1 MSLGGLVG
9 CANPIFT
16 SPNVPPQTPQSAEK
30 IGSHLWQQQVTVEFN
45 EKASILNQTASFRV
59 NNLPVAYLLEA
70 LHLENKIGYEVD
82 ECGSL
87 PVSLVGHKMKVSD
100 VLESIQRQTET
111 VAFVENNHIRV
122 QCDDKVLRIY
132 SLDALAIERRMADES
147 RLHSNLDHRNE
158 SHGSRPGNQSE
169 FRISNNQVLNI
180 WDHLVEQ
187 VQLIL
192 QEGQEVQLTH
202 QEKRSEED
210 KTRDYSNNRGL
221 QSQAD
226 QNQNRFDVTVTR
238 KTKLSG
244 SVVAH
249 PESATLA
256 VTATE
261 KQHRAVAKW
270 LHAIEGKL
278 TEQVAIEAVIAEI
291 VLNNSF
297 QKGIDWRAF
306 QERGL
311 SLGLSVQ
318 GLDVPQPS
326 FSVSVGR
333 TTNQSET
340 SVVLKLLEE
349 FGTTSVIS
357 SPRIVTL
364 NQQTAVLKLIDNRV
378 FFSTDVQTSA
388 PTNNAPAFSTVR
400 TEVQTVPV
408 GFLMTVTPLVT
419 QNRSIQLRIRP
430 TLTRIL
436 GFVPDPN
443 PALANLDIVSRIPE
457 IQTREIES
465 ILQLRDGELALL
477 GGLKQLSSNQ
487 TDRSIPGFSD
497 PTRILTEST
506 DQNRNQSELVILLR
520 AKILNKN
527 LTNTPFQQHNKQL
540 NQFLQTATQLQSDSS
555 AQAKRF
561 LQVAHQEFEHS
572 PEVTLNLSIL
582 AARENRFD
590 EALSWADHTDRLCPV
605 KTCPLPALQWRVLL
619 ESLTPADHST
629 RLNNVPPVTGIKHA
643 E

>member
-1 MSLGGLVG
+1 MNRYLFFIFLATSITG
-9 CANPIFT
+9 CAGQQKALNPAH
-16 SPNVPPQTPQSAEK
+16 QTPKPIEK
-30 IGSHLWQQQVTVEFN
+30 LGSHLWQQSVTFESN
-45 EKASILNQTASFRV
+45 ENNPILNQTVSFRV
-59 NNLPVAYLLEA
+59 NDLPISYLLEA
-70 LHLENKIGYEVD
+70 LNLENDIGYEVD
-82 ECGSL
+82 ECGNQ
-87 PVSLVGHKMKVSD
+87 PVSIVGNQMKVKE
-100 VLESIQRQTET
+100 VLNSIQRQTNT
-111 VAFVENNHIRV
+111 VAFVQDNHIRV
-122 QCDDKVLRIY
+122 QCDKKALRIY

-147 RLHSNLDHRNE
+147 RLHSNLEHQNNTN
-158 SHGSRPGNQSE
+158 GTRPGNQSE

-180 WDHLVEQ
+180 WAHLVEQ

-202 QEKRSEED
+202 REKRTEQD
-210 KTRDYSNNRGL
+210 NVRDYTNNRGL
-221 QSQAD
+221 KSQSD
-226 QNQNRFDVTVTR
+226 QNKNKLDITVTR

-244 SVVAH
+244 NVVAH

-261 KQHRAVAKW
+261 RQHRAVSKW
-270 LHAIEGKL
+270 LRTIEGKL

-291 VLNNSF
+291 VLNENF

-306 QERGL
+306 QEKGL
-311 SLGLSVQ
+311 SLGLTVQ
-318 GLDVPQPS
+318 GLEVPQAA
-326 FSVSVGR
+326 FSVSLAR
-333 TTNQSET
+333 QTNQSET

-349 FGTTSVIS
+349 FGNTSVIS

-378 FFSTDVQTSA
+378 FFTTDVQTSA

-419 QNRSIQLRIRP
+419 KNRSIQLRIRP

-443 PALANLDIVSRIPE
+443 PALANLDIVSQIPE

-477 GGLKQLSSNQ
+477 GGLKQLSSNS
-487 TDRSIPGFSD
+487 TNRAIPGFND
-497 PTRILTEST
+497 PTDLLTESENR
-506 DQNRNQSELVILLR
+506 NRNQSELVILLR

-527 LTNTPFQQHNKQL
+527 TTTNKQHEKNKQL
-540 NQFLQTATQLQSDSS
+540 NNFLKTAAQLQSKSNG
-555 AQAKRF
+555 QAFRF
-561 LQVAHQEFEHS
+561 LKATNEQFKNS

-582 AARENRFD
+582 AARKNDYEQAR
-590 EALSWADHTDRLCPV
+590 EWIEKTDHLCPI
-605 KTCPLPALQWRVLL
+605 KTCPLPTLEWRVLL
-619 ESLTPADHST
+619 ESLEDV
-629 RLNNVPPVTGIKHA
+629 N
-643 E
+643 